1 MQSPPNDKAT
11 MSAHYSGMVALF
23 IKLLFQ
29 CGHQLVEAIQCG
41 LQILNDIRSQFVGIG
56 QAVQIG
62 QGLVLDPE
70 DVQTGLVPFQDIL
83 RAEPPPA
90 AIGVGF
96 RPGFLPFVAV
106 LRVVAAD
113 KVIQIGIGHGM
124 LLQCEMDVGAE
135 IVNPDIFRLPLWAGG
150 ALIEEKHVCLD
161 AGLVE
166 NAGGQAEN
174 GMQIGGFQKLSAD
187 GLPRA
192 AFKKHVVRHHH
203 GGPAGGFQ
211 NGVDHTLKADT
222 LCSKQHH
229 PVQYDLP

>member
-1 MQSPPNDKAT
+1 

-29 CGHQLVEAIQCG
+29 RGHQLVETIQCG

-62 QGLVLDPE
+62 HGLVLDPK
-70 DVQTGLVPFQDIL
+70 DVQTGLVPLQDVL
-83 RAEPPPA
+83 NGESAPA
-90 AIGVGF
+90 TIGVGF
-96 RPGFLPFVAV
+96 RPGFRSFVAV
-106 LRVVAAD
+106 FRVVAAD
-113 KVIQIGIGHGM
+113 EVLQIHIGHGM
-124 LLQCEMDVGAE
+124 LLQDEVNVGAE
-135 IVNPDIFRLPLWAGG
+135 IVNPDILCLPFRAGG

-166 NAGGQAEN
+166 DAGGQAEN

-203 GGPAGGFQ
+203 GGPAGEIGRASCRER
-211 NGVDHTLKADT
+211 V
-222 LCSKQHH
+222 
-229 PVQYDLP
+229 

>member
-1 MQSPPNDKAT
+1 MQSPSNDKAT

-124 LLQCEMDVGAE
+124 LLQGEMNICAE
-135 IVNPDIFRLPLWAGG
+135 IVNPDVFRLPLWAGG
-150 ALIEEKHVCLD
+150 ALIE
-161 AGLVE
+161 
-166 NAGGQAEN
+166 
-174 GMQIGGFQKLSAD
+174 
-187 GLPRA
+187 
-192 AFKKHVVRHHH
+192 
-203 GGPAGGFQ
+203 
-211 NGVDHTLKADT
+211 
-222 LCSKQHH
+222 
-229 PVQYDLP
+229 